1 MKSGRSSGSRRVD
14 PRAPGP
20 EATKSVWPDWRPAG
34 LLSDAGRHAIEIAQ
48 ANGSWNSLDAIDALV
63 LPDDLATAL
72 AARRGA
78 REPFYASS
86 PAVRRMALAW
96 VYGANRPQARAARVA
111 QVAAVAERSEPIAS
125 LWRRD

>member
-1 MKSGRSSGSRRVD
+1 M
-14 PRAPGP
+14 
-20 EATKSVWPDWRPAG
+20 WPDWRPAG

-78 REPFYASS
+78 REQFDASS

-96 VYGANRPQARAARVA
+96 VYGAKRPQTRAARVA
-111 QVAAVAERSEPIAS
+111 QVADMAEHGEPIAS